1 MNDTQKLLAIQQE
14 LEQIG
19 ERLGAIFTI
28 DHPQFNDVFEDIG
41 AAGYYIQEAGYR
53 LNAAMKT
60 VKGDGETEDEST
72 N

>member
-53 LNAAMKT
+53 LNAAIKT
-60 VKGDGETEDEST
+60 VKGDGESEHEST

>member
-19 ERLGAIFTI
+19 ERLGAIFTT
-28 DHPQFNDVFEDIG
+28 DHPHFNDVFEDIG

-53 LNAAMKT
+53 LSAAIKT
-60 VKGDGETEDEST
+60 VKGDEETEYEST

>member
-1 MNDTQKLLAIQQE
+1 MDDIQKLIAIQQE

-19 ERLGAIFTI
+19 ERLGELFKT

-53 LNAAMKT
+53 LESAKRTLQGA
-60 VKGDGETEDEST
+60 EEDE